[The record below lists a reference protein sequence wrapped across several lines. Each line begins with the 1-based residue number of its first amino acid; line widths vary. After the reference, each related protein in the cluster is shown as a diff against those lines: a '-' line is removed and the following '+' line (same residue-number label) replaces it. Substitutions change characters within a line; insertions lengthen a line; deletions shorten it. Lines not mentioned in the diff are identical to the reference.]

1 MTHPTGDEI
10 RVATGAIRAE
20 ADIWYESS
28 ATLTAAREA
37 TWVLPIDG
45 VPSASLFAEFVTAYN
60 EVVTLVHDRFRQGTT
75 HTADVGT
82 ALRTVAD
89 TYDAEEQASLHAWHN
104 LY

>member
-1 MTHPTGDEI
+1 MTLPTSAEI
-10 RVATGAIRAE
+10 AVATGAIRAE
-20 ADIWYESS
+20 AAIWDQCS
-28 ATLTAAREA
+28 ATLTTAREA
-37 TWVLPIDG
+37 TWAMPIDG
-45 VPSASLFAEFVTAYN
+45 VPDASIFAEFVTAYN
-60 EVVTLVHDRFRQGTT
+60 DVVALVHDRFRQGST